1 MKVLILSSMYPN
13 SKIYMSGVFVHEQV
27 KELKKAGIEVFVIAP
42 VPFVPPF
49 AHRFSDRYRKIKMIP
64 EKEIIEGVEIY
75 HSRYLAIPG
84 GIFKQYWGILY
95 AIYVERLIRKHKLEG
110 KFDIIH
116 AHGSSPDD
124 VGAKIISE
132 KTGIPYILTVHGDSV
147 YKLILSKRKFSGSKK
162 AIESASAVIGVSS
175 VVVERIRRFTSR
187 TKNIFC
193 VHNGFSEIDSRSLR
207 QKSNKKLN
215 ILFAATLIERKG
227 LRYLIEAVKL
237 LKEKR
242 QDFSVTVA
250 GGGDLLD
257 SMRNLAIDNKV
268 SEFFEFKGTVAHN
281 DMLELMSLCDIFVL
295 PSWDEAFGVV
305 YLEAMSFRKPVI
317 GTSGEGIADVIRHGV
332 NGLLVEP
339 KNSDD
344 LAEKIELL
352 ISDENLRNDLGKK
365 GYLSIKEMTW
375 SRNASLTTAI
385 YREASNN
392 FKIGKI

>member
-1 MKVLILSSMYPN
+1 MRVLVLSSMYPN
-13 SKIYMSGVFVHEQV
+13 SQIYMSGIFVHEQV
-27 KELKKAGIEVFVIAP
+27 KELVKAGIEVTVISP

-49 AHRFSDRYRKIKMIP
+49 AHHFSDRYRKIKMIP

-84 GIFKQYWGILY
+84 GILKQYWGILY
-95 AIYVERLIRKHKLEG
+95 AIYVQRLIRKHKLEG

-147 YKLILSKRKFSGSKK
+147 YKLILSKHKFSGSKK

-242 QDFSVTVA
+242 QDFGVTVA
-250 GGGDLLD
+250 GGGELLD

-352 ISDENLRNDLGKK
+352 ISDDRLRKELGSK
-365 GYLSIKEMTW
+365 GYSAIKEMTW
-375 SRNASLTTAI
+375 SLNASRTIEI
-385 YREASNN
+385 YNKVLNN
-392 FKIGKI
+392 SHN